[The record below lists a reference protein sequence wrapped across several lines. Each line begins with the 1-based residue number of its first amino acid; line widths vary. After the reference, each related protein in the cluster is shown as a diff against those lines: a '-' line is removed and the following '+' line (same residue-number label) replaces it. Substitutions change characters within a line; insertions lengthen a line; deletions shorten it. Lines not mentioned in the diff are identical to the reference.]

1 MKWND
6 QTQLV
11 VPTHSCRVSILVVR
25 TEKGWGLTSSLPFLW
40 PACCGWPNLPQWS
53 VVEQSF
59 SWLLSSLVAEFL
71 GSALGLEIAKMAM
84 SAGVSS
90 QTQNGCGTTTSVL
103 SPMVGR
109 FDEGDN
115 GQQW

>member
-1 MKWND
+1 MI
-6 QTQLV
+6 QGQLD

-25 TEKGWGLTSSLPFLW
+25 LNNEGKENGWGPWL
-40 PACCGWPNLPQWS
+40 ACGWPNLPQWS

-84 SAGVSS
+84 TAGVSS
-90 QTQNGCGTTTSVL
+90 QTQNCCGTTTSVL
-103 SPMVGR
+103 SAMVGC